1 MLRYVIKYKFSIL
14 LAFVIALLS
23 LAPSSRLPDSVLY
36 SIPYIDKIAHCIMYG
51 SLAFVALM
59 ENRCSL
65 QCTVYHLVIILGIL
79 VSSAL
84 IEILQA
90 TVVPGREAEWIDL
103 LSNSLG
109 LLAGYLC
116 FRLLGGFRIFRFLK
130 S

>member
-1 MLRYVIKYKFSIL
+1 MLRYVIQYKFSIL
-14 LAFVIALLS
+14 LAIVIALLS
-23 LAPSSRLPDSVLY
+23 LAPSNRLPDSFLY

-51 SLAFVALM
+51 SLSFVALM

-65 QCTVYHLVIILGIL
+65 QCSVHHLIIILVIL

-90 TVVPGREAEWIDL
+90 TVVPGRTAEWIDL

-109 LLAGYLC
+109 LLGGYLC